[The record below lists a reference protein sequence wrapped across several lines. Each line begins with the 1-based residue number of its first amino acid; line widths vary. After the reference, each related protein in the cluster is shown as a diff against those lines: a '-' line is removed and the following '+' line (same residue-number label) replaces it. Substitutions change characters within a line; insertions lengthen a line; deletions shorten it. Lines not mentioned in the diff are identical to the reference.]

1 MQKCKAKKRL
11 KGNAMNLITENLHC
25 IGAVGR
31 DRATLCRLNKQD
43 VLSLRSTVKLK
54 TAAFVKTKKTRI
66 LNNMQIILNA
76 RERNTKHIPEGTL
89 MD

>member
-43 VLSLRSTVKLK
+43 VLLLRSTVKLK
-54 TAAFVKTKKTRI
+54 TAAFVKTKKTRT
-66 LNNMQIILNA
+66 LNSVQIILNA

-89 MD
+89 MN